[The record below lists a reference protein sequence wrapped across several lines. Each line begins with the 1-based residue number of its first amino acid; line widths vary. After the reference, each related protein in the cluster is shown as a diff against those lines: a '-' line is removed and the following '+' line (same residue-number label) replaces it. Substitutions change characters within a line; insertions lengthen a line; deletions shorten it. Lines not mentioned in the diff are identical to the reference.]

1 MMIPHFLLV
10 ADQNFVQLSQRDGI
24 LMVFLPFDE
33 EEDYCPYLHHQ
44 HDKMRKTKMMMIMM
58 IRCRQP
64 LLNPLTLSCLR
75 PPAKPSL
82 CCHKFFTY
90 LFPPTLVSISFS
102 GLHAFYYLHLSSFS
116 PTERR
121 FVDIC
126 CILFIT
132 FILHISFYS
141 RQSVVLIFRDFWSFN
156 LFTCQLY

>member
-1 MMIPHFLLV
+1 MM
-10 ADQNFVQLSQRDGI
+10 
-24 LMVFLPFDE
+24 
-33 EEDYCPYLHHQ
+33 
-44 HDKMRKTKMMMIMM
+44 MRMMIMM

-75 PPAKPSL
+75 PPAQPSL
-82 CCHKFFTY
+82 YCHKFFTY

-116 PTERR
+116 PTGRR

-141 RQSVVLIFRDFWSFN
+141 QQSVVLIFRDFWSFN
-156 LFTCQLY
+156 LFTCQLYLFSEGSRASGAYKLVSKTNLPSLLI